1 MPLSTLSKRLAS
13 FLSLAALSLLL
24 AIPRPAQAYPVLL
37 WTGLS
42 TSPGTGIVFP
52 FLFVSGNG
60 KTISPSVYG
69 AFGLSERFDVI
80 AGTSGIFGLDPFS
93 ATFGQVDVSP
103 RFLVTPELALS
114 PRLIYTSGQSFVIS
128 PEVHATKSIG
138 DLMLTLNA
146 GVRPSL
152 GLNGEGLTSTTAFA
166 YFSSSYFLTKQFWF
180 VLEADPSLTFT
191 RGTETADAS
200 TQSSLF
206 VSPGVGFA
214 TDENQTHIF
223 ELAAL
228 FSVPTTSSASFE
240 YASSVTYVFW
250 YATSFDLWGK

>member
-1 MPLSTLSKRLAS
+1 MPLSAVPKRLAS
-13 FLSLAALSLLL
+13 SVSLAALSLLL
-24 AIPRPAQAYPVLL
+24 AVPRLAQAYPVLL

-52 FLFVSGNG
+52 YLFASGDG
-60 KTISPSVYG
+60 KTLSPSVYG

-80 AGTSGIFGLDPFS
+80 AGASGVFGLDPFS
-93 ATFGQVDVSP
+93 ASFGQVDISP
-103 RFLVTPELALS
+103 RFLASPTVALS
-114 PRLIYTSGQSFVIS
+114 PRIIYTPGQSLTIS
-128 PEVHATKSIG
+128 PEVHATKSLG

-152 GLNGEGLTSTTAFA
+152 GLNGEGLTSATAFA
-166 YFSSSYFLTKQFWF
+166 YVSSSYFLTKQFWF
-180 VLEADPSLTFT
+180 VLEADPSLIFT
-191 RGTETADAS
+191 RGTDTAEAS
-200 TQSSLF
+200 TQSSLLL
-206 VSPGVGFA
+206 SPGVGFA
-214 TDENQTHIF
+214 TDPDQTHIF

-228 FSVPTTSSASFE
+228 FSVPTTSSADFE